1 MHSASTRW
9 LVVVLL
15 AIAAGGL
22 LVELGRGMST
32 AQGQTS
38 GISQEPSAKLA
49 GDIQAVTGPL
59 GRDGFGLYL
68 IDTGNRTIAVY
79 QYQGKNLRWLASRNF
94 TYDMRIEDYNTQIS
108 PKEVKRLSQQA
119 ESLDRPGDQP

>member
-1 MHSASTRW
+1 

-15 AIAAGGL
+15 AIVVGGL
-22 LVELGRGMST
+22 LVELGRGMNSAH
-32 AQGQTS
+32 AQTTGE
-38 GISQEPSAKLA
+38 SQETESKPA

-59 GRDGFGLYL
+59 GREGFGLYL
-68 IDTGNRTIAVY
+68 IDTRNKTIAVY

-108 PKEVKRLSQQA
+108 PREVKRLSRQA
-119 ESLDRPGDQP
+119 EPLERPGVQQ